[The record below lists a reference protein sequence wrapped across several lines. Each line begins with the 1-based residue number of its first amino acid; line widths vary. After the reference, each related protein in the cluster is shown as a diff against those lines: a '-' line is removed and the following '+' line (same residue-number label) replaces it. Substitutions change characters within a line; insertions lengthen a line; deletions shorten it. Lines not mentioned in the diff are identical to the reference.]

1 MGNINKINNNN
12 NNYYGRRRKETQS
25 CSIEIKLVK
34 TFHIDCV
41 RSCSVLFCRS
51 CASNIEC
58 LCPAMG
64 RPPTANERISDQR
77 TAHAQPRLLCISR

>member
-41 RSCSVLFCRS
+41 RSCSVLILPLMCIQYRVSVS
-51 CASNIEC
+51 CYGPPSNGE
-58 LCPAMG
+58 
-64 RPPTANERISDQR
+64 
-77 TAHAQPRLLCISR
+77 